1 MMTLGYNILPVEG
14 IDTYSDDEQYED
26 ILCEK
31 TNISFHHETTK
42 PPLKNVATEE
52 LFGFEKVSKKTKKKG
67 TGIQK
72 KTCIGTLVFVHPDG
86 TWGKVERQDTGQRLY
101 PRDVNSIAR
110 GTRVEFICG
119 ENHKGE
125 CAESLQVV

>member
-1 MMTLGYNILPVEG
+1 MMTLGYNVLPVDG
-14 IDTYSDDEQYED
+14 IDTSSDDEQYED
-26 ILCEK
+26 TLCEK
-31 TNISFHHETTK
+31 TNIPTHHEATK
-42 PPLKNVATEE
+42 PLLKNVATEE
-52 LFGFEKVSKKTKKKG
+52 LSGFQEVLKKTKKKG
-67 TGIQK
+67 TGLQK

-101 PRDVNSIAR
+101 TQDVTSLKR
-110 GTRVEFICG
+110 GTRVKFMCG